1 MGTKK
6 PTQVERFL
14 NEMAAIVITGASSGI
29 GESLIKTIMKLGYRG
44 TICNLSRTNPTF
56 FTEKNHF
63 HLSCDLSDPQSL
75 ANAAE
80 SVHEILTTQ
89 DHNGRILLINNSGFG
104 AYGPFN
110 ELERERQTQLI
121 DVNIRAMVDLTHRL
135 LPLLLD
141 KGGVIVNIASIA
153 GFQPTPILA
162 TYGASKSFVLDWTLA
177 LGEDLRNTGVKTL
190 AVCPGPTSTAFFRN
204 AGFGDSR
211 LDVPGQTADAVAGET
226 LVALAKRK
234 RLVITGWRNR
244 WLVRLSRCVPLPL
257 LTRISGSVL
266 RRLRNSVDPESRAN
280 ESEVATKREEE
291 GL

>member
-1 MGTKK
+1 M
-6 PTQVERFL
+6 
-14 NEMAAIVITGASSGI
+14 
-29 GESLIKTIMKLGYRG
+29 
-44 TICNLSRTNPTF
+44 
-56 FTEKNHF
+56 
-63 HLSCDLSDPQSL
+63 
-75 ANAAE
+75 
-80 SVHEILTTQ
+80 HEILTAQ

-121 DVNIRAMVDLTHRL
+121 DLNIRAMVDLTHRL

-190 AVCPGPTSTAFFRN
+190 VVCPGPTSTAFFRN

-226 LVALAKRK
+226 LVALAKGK